1 MGYDCKEGT
10 PEPTLE
16 LMQMINEL
24 LPALTSRIA
33 VLRRDIHAHP
43 ELAFDENRTA
53 AKVAA
58 YLDGL
63 GLEVHRRIARTGV
76 VAKLALGKSNRAIG
90 LRADMDALPLAELNS
105 FPHHSTYE
113 GKMHA
118 CGHDGH
124 TAMLLG
130 AADALCALRNFDG
143 TVYFIFQPAEE
154 HEGGGR
160 VMVEEGLFDRF
171 PMDMVFG
178 LHNWPGMPAGSFGVT
193 EGPVMAGTDRFE
205 IEITGRGGHAAMPH
219 QAVDVVLAGSALVQA
234 LQSLVSRNT
243 DPLAAAVVSVTR
255 FHAGH
260 ADNVLPETALL
271 GGTVRTLNAEL
282 QEALEIGMRRI
293 CTGIEATYRVSMDLR
308 YEYGYPPTINA
319 PGPTCIAREVARHVV
334 GDAKVLTELPPS
346 MGAEDFAYL
355 ARVVP
360 ACYVWLGN
368 GPGEGGC
375 MLHSPHYD
383 FNDEIIATGIRYWV
397 RLAERALT

>member
-1 MGYDCKEGT
+1 
-10 PEPTLE
+10 
-16 LMQMINEL
+16 MINQL
-24 LPALTSRIA
+24 LPALTQKIA
-33 VLRRDIHAHP
+33 ALRRDIHAHP
-43 ELAFDENRTA
+43 ELAFDEKRTA
-53 AKVAA
+53 AKVAD
-58 YLDGL
+58 YLDSL
-63 GLEVHRRIARTGV
+63 GLEVHRGIARTGV
-76 VAKLALGKSNRAIG
+76 VAKLALGSSKRAIG
-90 LRADMDALPLAELNS
+90 LRADMDALPLTELNT
-105 FPHHSTYE
+105 FPHHSTHM

-130 AADALCALRNFDG
+130 AAEALSKLRNFDG

-178 LHNWPGMPAGSFGVT
+178 LHNWPGLPAGSFGVT
-193 EGPVMAGTDRFE
+193 EGPVMAGADRFE

-260 ADNVLPETALL
+260 ADNVLPETAVL
-271 GGTVRTLNAEL
+271 GGTVRTLKAEL
-282 QEALEIGMRRI
+282 QDALEEGLRRV
-293 CTGIEATYRVSMDLR
+293 CNGIEATYRVSIDLR
-308 YEYGYPPTINA
+308 YDRGYPPTVNA
-319 PGPTCIAREVARHVV
+319 PEPSFIAREVARQVAEDGQVFTH
-334 GDAKVLTELPPS
+334 LNPS

-383 FNDEIIATGIRYWV
+383 FNDKIIATGIRYWV
-397 RLAERALT
+397 RLAERGLAP

>member
-1 MGYDCKEGT
+1 M
-10 PEPTLE
+10 PEPILE
-16 LMQMINEL
+16 GAMINEL
-24 LPALTSRIA
+24 LPTLTPKIA
-33 VLRRDIHAHP
+33 ALRRDIHAHP
-43 ELAFDENRTA
+43 ELAFDEHRTS

-58 YLDGL
+58 YLGDL
-63 GLEVHRRIARTGV
+63 GLEVHRGIARTGV
-76 VAKLALGKSNRAIG
+76 VAKLSLGAGKRAIG
-90 LRADMDALPLAELNS
+90 LRADMDALPLAELNT
-105 FPHHSTYE
+105 FPHHSTHK
-113 GKMHA
+113 GRMHA

-130 AADALCALRNFDG
+130 AAEALCKLRHFDG

-160 VMVEEGLFDRF
+160 VMVEEGLFERF

-178 LHNWPGMPAGSFGVT
+178 LHNWPGMPVGSIGVT
-193 EGPVMAGTDRFE
+193 EGPVMAGTDRFD
-205 IEITGRGGHAAMPH
+205 IGITGRGGHAAMPH

-243 DPLAAAVVSVTR
+243 DPLASAVVSVTR
-255 FHAGH
+255 FHAGF
-260 ADNVLPETALL
+260 ADNVLPETAEL

-282 QEALEIGMRRI
+282 QDALEAGLRRI
-293 CTGIEATYRVSMDLR
+293 CTGIEATYGVSIDLR
-308 YEYGYPPTINA
+308 HERGYPPTVNA
-319 PGPTCIAREVARHVV
+319 PEPSFIAREVARHVA
-334 GDAKVLTELPPS
+334 GDAHVLTNLPPS

-355 ARVVP
+355 AKVVP

-397 RLAERALT
+397 RLAERALA

>member
-1 MGYDCKEGT
+1 MRSSND
-10 PEPTLE
+10 PA
-16 LMQMINEL
+16 MINEI
-24 LPALTSRIA
+24 LPTLTPRIA
-33 VLRRDIHAHP
+33 ALRRDIHAHP
-43 ELAFDENRTA
+43 ELAFAEGRTSA
-53 AKVAA
+53 RIAE
-58 YLDGL
+58 YLEGL
-63 GLEVHRRIARTGV
+63 GIEVHRGIARTGI
-76 VAKLALGKSNRAIG
+76 VARIRQGSSPRAIG
-90 LRADMDALPLAELNS
+90 LRADMDALPLTELNS
-105 FPHHSTYE
+105 FPHHSTHE

-124 TAMLLG
+124 TAMLVG
-130 AADALCALRNFDG
+130 AAEALHKLRDFEG

-160 VMVEEGLFDRF
+160 VMVEEGLFERF

-178 LHNWPGMPAGSFGVT
+178 LHNWPGMAAGSFGVT
-193 EGPVMAGTDRFE
+193 EGPVMAGADRFE
-205 IEITGRGGHAAMPH
+205 MQITGRGGHAAMPH

-260 ADNVLPETALL
+260 ADNVLPETATL
-271 GGTVRTLNAEL
+271 GGTVRTLNGEL
-282 QEALEIGMRRI
+282 QDALEEGLRRI
-293 CTGIEATYRVSMDLR
+293 CSGIEATYRVSIDLH
-308 YEYGYPPTINA
+308 YERGYPPTINA
-319 PGPTCIAREVARHVV
+319 PEPSFIAREVARAVV
-334 GDAKVLTELPPS
+334 SDAAGEAQVLTQLPPS
-346 MGAEDFAYL
+346 MGAEDFAYM
-355 ARVVP
+355 AKVVP

-397 RLAERALT
+397 RLAERALAP

>member
-1 MGYDCKEGT
+1 
-10 PEPTLE
+10 
-16 LMQMINEL
+16 MINEL
-24 LPALTSRIA
+24 LPALTQKIA
-33 VLRRDIHAHP
+33 ALRRDIHAHP
-43 ELAFDENRTA
+43 ELAFDEKRTA
-53 AKVAA
+53 AKVAD
-58 YLDGL
+58 YLDSL
-63 GLEVHRRIARTGV
+63 GLEVHRGIARTGV
-76 VAKLALGKSNRAIG
+76 VAKLALGSSKRAIG
-90 LRADMDALPLAELNS
+90 LRADMDALPLTELNT
-105 FPHHSTYE
+105 FPHHSTHM

-130 AADALCALRNFDG
+130 AAEALSKLRNFDG

-178 LHNWPGMPAGSFGVT
+178 LHNWPGLPAGSFGVT
-193 EGPVMAGTDRFE
+193 EGPVMAGADRFE

-260 ADNVLPETALL
+260 ADNVLPETAVL
-271 GGTVRTLNAEL
+271 GGTVRTLKAEL
-282 QEALEIGMRRI
+282 QDALEEGLRRV
-293 CTGIEATYRVSMDLR
+293 CNGIEATYRVSIDLR
-308 YEYGYPPTINA
+308 YDRGYPPTVNA
-319 PGPTCIAREVARHVV
+319 PEPSFIAREVARQVAEDGQVFTH
-334 GDAKVLTELPPS
+334 LNPS

-383 FNDEIIATGIRYWV
+383 FNDEVIATGIRYWV
-397 RLAERALT
+397 RLAERGLAP

>member
-1 MGYDCKEGT
+1 
-10 PEPTLE
+10 
-16 LMQMINEL
+16 MINEI
-24 LPALTSRIA
+24 LPTLTPRIA
-33 VLRRDIHAHP
+33 ALRRDIHAHP
-43 ELAFDENRTA
+43 ELAFAEDRTSA
-53 AKVAA
+53 RIAD

-63 GLEVHRRIARTGV
+63 GIEVHRGIARTGI
-76 VAKLALGKSNRAIG
+76 VARIKQGNSPRAIG
-90 LRADMDALPLAELNS
+90 LRADMDALPLTELNS
-105 FPHHSTYE
+105 FPHHSTQE

-124 TAMLLG
+124 TAMLVG
-130 AADALCALRNFDG
+130 AAEALHKLRDFDG

-160 VMVEEGLFDRF
+160 VMVEEGLFERF

-178 LHNWPGMPAGSFGVT
+178 LHNWPGMAAGAFGVT
-193 EGPVMAGTDRFE
+193 EGPVMAGADRFE
-205 IEITGRGGHAAMPH
+205 IQITGRGGHAAMPH

-243 DPLAAAVVSVTR
+243 DPQDAAVVSVTR

-260 ADNVLPETALL
+260 ADNVLPENAVL
-271 GGTVRTLNAEL
+271 GGTVRSFSGSL
-282 QEALEIGMRRI
+282 QDALEDGLRRV
-293 CTGIEATYRVSMDLR
+293 CSGIEATYRVAIELR
-308 YEYGYPPTINA
+308 YERGYPPTVNA
-319 PGPTCIAREVARHVV
+319 AEPSAIAREVARHVV
-334 GDAKVLTELPPS
+334 GEGMVFTQLAPS
-346 MGAEDFAYL
+346 MGAEDFAYM
-355 ARVVP
+355 AKVVP

-397 RLAERALT
+397 RLAQRVLAP